1 MKTIIIIPCHNEE
14 KNISKVVFDSL
25 KYSPHVLVVDDGST
39 DKTPQNAKESG
50 ATILKHIINL
60 GKGAAAKTGCDYAY
74 EKGFD
79 SVILIDG
86 DGQHDPCE
94 IPRFVEQLNQADI
107 VFGYRKFSKNM
118 PFVFRFGNQLI
129 NLVTKVLYGLNLK
142 DTQNGYRA
150 FKVNIYRKIRWKA
163 QDYSMESEMIAN
175 VGRYKLNHKE
185 VPIQT
190 IYSDNYKGTT
200 IIDGIK
206 IVLNMF
212 LWRLN

>member
-94 IPRFVEQLNQADI
+94 IPRFVEQLNQ
-107 VFGYRKFSKNM
+107 
-118 PFVFRFGNQLI
+118 
-129 NLVTKVLYGLNLK
+129 VLYLK
-142 DTQNGYRA
+142 Q
-150 FKVNIYRKIRWKA
+150 
-163 QDYSMESEMIAN
+163 
-175 VGRYKLNHKE
+175 
-185 VPIQT
+185 
-190 IYSDNYKGTT
+190 
-200 IIDGIK
+200 
-206 IVLNMF
+206 
-212 LWRLN
+212 